1 MPRLSRGLKTN
12 VIRTEIDSQPP
23 TEPGQRLKPATC
35 EFPANKIMKSM
46 EPNPTNHQIT
56 RITFFLRTRLA
67 IKNKSM
73 KENYKTVSNWRNGEI
88 SYICYP
94 HILVMPTGPTNLHV
108 Q

>member
-1 MPRLSRGLKTN
+1 MPRLSRGLKTH
-12 VIRTEIDSQPP
+12 VIRTEMDSQPP

-35 EFPANKIMKSM
+35 EFPANKITKSM
-46 EPNPTNHQIT
+46 KPNPTNHQIT

-67 IKNKSM
+67 IKNKNM
-73 KENYKTVSNWRNGEI
+73 KRELQDCLKLGGEI

-94 HILVMPTGPTNLHV
+94 HILVMPKGPTNLHV